1 MVFLHPDLNPYES
14 SPGSGSVTNFFTSWI
29 RVRMKMIRIGQT
41 GIVADPYHFDT
52 FPDQGC

>member
-14 SPGSGSVTNFFTSWI
+14 SPGSGFVTNFFTSWI
-29 RVRMKMIRIGQT
+29 RIRMKMIRIGQT